1 MSMMPPPW
9 SLRRWPPVLWQ
20 AGTRFDVPLIHL
32 GTRVIAL
39 AGQERL
45 CMGQTVWAGP
55 CGRDAGAGVA
65 WDWVQLK
72 PEVVAMADPLAVV
85 SNLRFVGE
93 EGDVLDS
100 GESALHLTEIVQ
112 ALPWQEEVVRALRQ
126 PIM

>member
-1 MSMMPPPW
+1 MLQRTEASCPPW
-9 SLRRWPPVLWQ
+9 TLRALPPVLWQ
-20 AGTRFDVPLIHL
+20 AGTRFDVPLVHL

-72 PEVVAMADPLAVV
+72 PEVVAMADPDKAMM
-85 SNLRFVGE
+85 
-93 EGDVLDS
+93 
-100 GESALHLTEIVQ
+100 AKAQ
-112 ALPWQEEVVRALRQ
+112 ALVKKYGKAAPVE
-126 PIM
+126 